1 MQGPVFIE
9 REYMILEKDSKF
21 LRKKMKDYIIYIV
34 LLAIVISIYV
44 WVKVLGII
52 EINSYDIFW
61 AMILLFLPL
70 YIIYFLTKEL
80 ICIVDVRK
88 VKVLN
93 DCIYIGD
100 NKIENKDIENITI
113 IARFQELICVR
124 KWYEKNG
131 EWHIKTSV
139 GPKKLDYFMD
149 KPPVANLSG
158 DIKIE
163 YKGKQYNI
171 YGIKNILEVAR
182 MIYIETNIKRTRISV
197 YYVMGSGFKTR
208 YSYFENNY
216 KSNIFIDI
224 SGKNNKK
231 NLSRVDT

>member
-1 MQGPVFIE
+1 
-9 REYMILEKDSKF
+9 MILEKDSKF
-21 LRKKMKDYIIYIV
+21 LRKKTKEYILYIV
-34 LLAIVISIYV
+34 LLAIVITAYV
-44 WVKVLGII
+44 WLKVLGII
-52 EINSYDIFW
+52 EINLYDI
-61 AMILLFLPL
+61 AMVMIFFFLPL

-80 ICIVDVRK
+80 ICIADLRK

-131 EWHIKTSV
+131 EWHIKTSL
-139 GPKKLDYFMD
+139 GPKKLDYFID
-149 KPPVANLSG
+149 KPPVVNLTG

-163 YKGKQYNI
+163 YKWKQYKI
-171 YGIKNILEVAR
+171 YGIQNILEVAR
-182 MIYIETNIKRTRISV
+182 MIYIKTNIKSNRISV

-224 SGKNNKK
+224 TEKYKK
-231 NLSRVDT
+231 RILS

>member
-158 DIKIE
+158 DINIK
-163 YKGKQYNI
+163 YKGKQYKV
-171 YGIKNILEVAR
+171 YGIKSILEVAK
-182 MIYIETNIKRTRISV
+182 MICMYTNIQRNKISV
-197 YYVMGSGFKTR
+197 YYRILGDCEKEYRFFGS
-208 YSYFENNY
+208 NY
-216 KSNIFIDI
+216 RSNKYIFINED
-224 SGKNNKK
+224 NN
-231 NLSRVDT
+231 S

>member
-1 MQGPVFIE
+1 MQSPIFIE

-21 LRKKMKDYIIYIV
+21 LRKKMRDYIVYIV

-44 WVKVLGII
+44 WVKLLGII
-52 EINSYDIFW
+52 EINSYDVFW
-61 AMILLFLPL
+61 VMILFFMPL
-70 YIIYFLTKEL
+70 DGIYFLTKEL
-80 ICIVDVRK
+80 MCIVDVRK
-88 VKVLN
+88 VKVSN

-100 NKIENKDIENITI
+100 NKIENKNIDNIDI
-113 IARFQELICVR
+113 IARFQELICVK
-124 KWYEKNG
+124 KWWEKNG

-163 YKGKQYNI
+163 YKGKQYKL
-171 YGIKNILEVAR
+171 YGIQNILEVAR
-182 MIYIETNIKRTRISV
+182 MIYIETNIKSTRINV
-197 YYVMGSGFKTR
+197 HYVMGNGFKEE

-216 KSNIFIDI
+216 KSNIFIDMR
-224 SGKNNKK
+224 
-231 NLSRVDT
+231 L

>member
-1 MQGPVFIE
+1 
-9 REYMILEKDSKF
+9 MILEKDSKF
-21 LRKKMKDYIIYIV
+21 LRKKTKDYIVYIV
-34 LLAIVISIYV
+34 LLAIVVTTYV
-44 WVKVLGII
+44 WLKVFGII
-52 EINSYDIFW
+52 EINSYDI
-61 AMILLFLPL
+61 AMVMIFFFLPL
-70 YIIYFLTKEL
+70 YVIYFLTKEL

-88 VKVLN
+88 VKISN

-100 NKIENKDIENITI
+100 NKIENKDIENIII

-131 EWHIKTSV
+131 EWHIKTSI

-149 KPPVANLSG
+149 KPPVINLSG

-163 YKGKQYNI
+163 YKGKQYKV
-171 YGIKNILEVAR
+171 YGIQNILEVAR
-182 MIYIETNIKRTRISV
+182 MIYIETNIKSTRISV

-208 YSYFENNY
+208 YNYFENNY

-231 NLSRVDT
+231 NLSPVDT

>member
-88 VKVLN
+88 VN
-93 DCIYIGD
+93 
-100 NKIENKDIENITI
+100 
-113 IARFQELICVR
+113 
-124 KWYEKNG
+124 
-131 EWHIKTSV
+131 
-139 GPKKLDYFMD
+139 
-149 KPPVANLSG
+149 
-158 DIKIE
+158 
-163 YKGKQYNI
+163 
-171 YGIKNILEVAR
+171 
-182 MIYIETNIKRTRISV
+182 
-197 YYVMGSGFKTR
+197 
-208 YSYFENNY
+208 
-216 KSNIFIDI
+216 
-224 SGKNNKK
+224 
-231 NLSRVDT
+231 